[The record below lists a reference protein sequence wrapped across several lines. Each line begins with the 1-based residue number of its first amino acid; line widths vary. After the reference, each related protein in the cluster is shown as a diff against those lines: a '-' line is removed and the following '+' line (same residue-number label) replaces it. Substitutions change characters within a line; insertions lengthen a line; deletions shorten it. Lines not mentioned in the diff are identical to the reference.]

1 MGSARTLASVMA
13 DPGTTIGMYIGPD
26 DEEMLDAFDEIPGSR
41 SANMKRAMALYRGV
55 YDVSLV
61 TSYDPIEELHP
72 VDLRMEIRQLF
83 LDEYQ

>member
-1 MGSARTLASVMA
+1 
-13 DPGTTIGMYIGPD
+13 
-26 DEEMLDAFDEIPGSR
+26 
-41 SANMKRAMALYRGV
+41 MKRAMALYRGV

-83 LDEYQ
+83 LDEYE